1 MKLSQYPFQGI
12 SASSSERGSFL
23 YIRVR
28 FIVVAAKR
36 RVARAFQLPK
46 IRQRRCAVIGGMQHI
61 LVIVGRS
68 ATASPM
74 LRMSDVQSI
83 DLIDWFALRFEL
95 EIGAF
100 SFDLECELN
109 SNKMELNRCPRY
121 TYDALSRSG
130 KLAQLQELRNSQ
142 VTPPSVA
149 PITGELVITRVQS
162 GIREGSA
169 WERTTHEC
177 MHNSWS
183 WRWLCLGANSAHKD
197 LLFACW

>member
-12 SASSSERGSFL
+12 SASNSERGSFL
-23 YIRVR
+23 YIRVC

-46 IRQRRCAVIGGMQHI
+46 IRQRRCAVIGGMQHF

-109 SNKMELNRCPRY
+109 SNEVELNRCPRY

-130 KLAQLQELRNSQ
+130 KLAQSQELRNSQ
-142 VTPPSVA
+142 VTPASD
-149 PITGELVITRVQS
+149 TRKCCSDNGGTCDNTRPV
-162 GIREGSA
+162 R
-169 WERTTHEC
+169 
-177 MHNSWS
+177 
-183 WRWLCLGANSAHKD
+183 D
-197 LLFACW
+197 